1 MQDEELRQKIKEIV
15 TDEEVAKQVLMTREL
30 MTCYRCAIMEVE
42 TKFRVLDEKFSLH
55 GERNPI
61 ESIKSRVKSPESIAE
76 KLRRKGLAM
85 TPEIVERE
93 LNDVAGV
100 RVICSFV
107 DDIYT
112 LADWL
117 TGQDDITLLRVKDY
131 IKNPKPNG
139 YRSLH
144 LIIAIPNFLDDCKRN
159 MKVEVQLRTIT
170 MESWANLEHKLR
182 YKKDLDEEVVAK
194 ISKELFECS
203 QLCDLLDAK
212 MSHVKSVVSMHEDGD
227 D

>member
-1 MQDEELRQKIKEIV
+1 MRQDDLMRKIEDIV
-15 TDEEVAKQVLMTREL
+15 TDEDVIRQVLMTREL

-61 ESIKSRVKSPESIAE
+61 ESIKSRVKSPESIAA
-76 KLRRKGLAM
+76 KLRRKGLPM
-85 TPEIVERE
+85 TAKTVENE

-112 LADWL
+112 LAEWL
-117 TGQDDITLLRVKDY
+117 TGQDDITLIATKDY

-144 LIIAIPNFLDDCKRN
+144 LIISIPIFLDDCKRN

-182 YKKDLDEEVVAK
+182 YKKDLSEEVTAK
-194 ISKELFECS
+194 ISEDLYECS
-203 QLCDLLDAK
+203 QLCALLDDK
-212 MSHVKSVVSMHEDGD
+212 MSYVKGVVAGRES
-227 D
+227 

>member
-1 MQDEELRQKIKEIV
+1 MQDELRQKIKEIV

-117 TGQDDITLLRVKDY
+117 TGQDDVTLLRVKDY

-144 LIIAIPNFLDDCKRN
+144 LIIAIPIFLDDCKRN

-170 MESWANLEHKLR
+170 MESWAKP
-182 YKKDLDEEVVAK
+182 KFF
-194 ISKELFECS
+194 S
-203 QLCDLLDAK
+203 
-212 MSHVKSVVSMHEDGD
+212 
-227 D
+227 